1 MSRRVI
7 HHLTVLGLCCSVVLA
22 ASTVAHAGAPRTPTA
37 QSHANADAVVAF
49 DRSKTSPSRSFS
61 IAYLTECVDNPY
73 CVARLEGIRDAA
85 KKYGATVKVFDSKW
99 SLVAQERTAEIAV
112 TEGVWSAG
120 TRAVLQALEPRVRN
134 DRKTRHGYGANA
146 RGHRLYA
153 RSSGDLHATGGSPL
167 SGAS

>member
-61 IAYLTECVDNPY
+61 IAYRRSAST
-73 CVARLEGIRDAA
+73 I
-85 KKYGATVKVFDSKW
+85 
-99 SLVAQERTAEIAV
+99 RTA
-112 TEGVWSAG
+112 
-120 TRAVLQALEPRVRN
+120 
-134 DRKTRHGYGANA
+134 
-146 RGHRLYA
+146 
-153 RSSGDLHATGGSPL
+153 
-167 SGAS
+167 